1 MEPNLKFMI
10 LVLLLTAVVACV
22 RVLTAKDKV
31 KALPIFIIPLGIGAF
46 TLLAMECLGS
56 CDTAPV
62 ALFNETLH
70 EKLDV
75 PTVDRLIAQARQAPA
90 AGHHH

>member
-31 KALPIFIIPLGIGAF
+31 KALPIFIIPLGIGVF
-46 TLLAMECLGS
+46 TLLAL
-56 CDTAPV
+56 
-62 ALFNETLH
+62 
-70 EKLDV
+70 
-75 PTVDRLIAQARQAPA
+75 
-90 AGHHH
+90 AGV